1 MRAKKVFTAVSAV
14 CVSIVLATSV
24 FAQDDLDNLLNDLEG
39 EVKKKPA
46 EDVKPAE
53 AKPAEVKPAE
63 EKPAAP
69 APAPEVKPADEKPA
83 EPAPAP
89 EVKPADEKP
98 ADDKPAGPRPR

>member
-1 MRAKKVFTAVSAV
+1 MRAKKIFAAVSAV

-63 EKPAAP
+63 
-69 APAPEVKPADEKPA
+69 KPA

-98 ADDKPAGPRPR
+98 AEPAAGGTVYDADIPF